1 MPTTDDPYGI
11 KNAMT
16 GEISDADRA
25 FLNLFT
31 TEDGRSAEQEL
42 RNGLLQ
48 QNVAKAAYGGIGD
61 ILSAGGLTPQQR
73 AMLSATLNRSL
84 GMQSEQAGL
93 GLGRRAA
100 AQGIGGTGLANA
112 GLGQVQSGLL
122 SALQQGNEGID
133 KQSLDLYRSALQS
146 ALGIAEAE
154 KNRQFESE
162 EARKK
167 RTGLAG
173 LAGGIAGS
181 FFGPL
186 GGAAGEY
193 VANKIF

>member
-1 MPTTDDPYGI
+1 MS
-11 KNAMT
+11 T
-16 GEISDADRA
+16 GASQLYDYLKSPEGQAKLAAGKTIANSYSGLADII
-25 FLNLFT
+25 N
-31 TEDGRSAEQEL
+31 
-42 RNGLLQ
+42 
-48 QNVAKAAYGGIGD
+48 
-61 ILSAGGLTPQQR
+61 AGGLTPQQR
-73 AMLSATLNRSL
+73 AMFSAAMNRNL
-84 GMQSEQAGL
+84 GLQAEQAGL

-133 KQSLDLYRSALQS
+133 QQSLDLYRSALQS

-154 KNRQFESE
+154 KNRQFDSE

-193 VANKIF
+193 IADKIF